1 MNQQSRRVPK
11 RLTVLT
17 TVIAAYKLRLPAWAV
32 ASRASVGVIRA
43 SDLGITLG
51 VAIALLLLLQCGSH
65 LADSALL
72 YGGRGVCAQ
81 RTQEDEE
88 ECGEGGL
95 EMHLGGARQRDE
107 RRGTCRRDLPREVRR

>member
-1 MNQQSRRVPK
+1 MNQQSRRVPN

-43 SDLGITLG
+43 SDLG
-51 VAIALLLLLQCGSH
+51 VALAVLLLLQCGSH

-88 ECGEGGL
+88 CGEGGL
-95 EMHLGGARQRDE
+95 KCIWETRVNVTNDGEDADA
-107 RRGTCRRDLPREVRR
+107 TCLLR